1 MLSFNLSDFGGR
13 FRTSQVVVNSIF
25 WNPEVGFRTFRV
37 FVDTIF
43 RDSEVG

>member
-13 FRTSQVVVNSIF
+13 FRTSQVVVTSIF
-25 WNPEVGFRTFRV
+25 WNLLGFRTFQV
-37 FVDTIF
+37 FVNIIF